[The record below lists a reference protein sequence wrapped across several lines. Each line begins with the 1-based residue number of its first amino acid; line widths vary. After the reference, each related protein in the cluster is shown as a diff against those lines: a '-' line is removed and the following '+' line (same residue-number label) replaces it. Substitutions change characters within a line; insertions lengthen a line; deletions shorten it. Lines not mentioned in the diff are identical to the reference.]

1 MVTVRIAIPSD
12 RDQIEILTRLLVA
25 ERDEDFDNRRFEWGI
40 VRRLMDP
47 FQRQG
52 IFLAEIEEGTDKQK
66 KSVGMIFSE
75 LRVDPLGN
83 SEGYIKQFFVRPK
96 YRKKGIGKALLDAAM
111 AHYKEIHVQVVKV
124 NVKQGLEETF
134 RMYSNLNFKPKC
146 VVLQLNL
153 NPDQKAADLDD
164 GAEFEFQSDIAD
176 ELKEIKKQSK
186 AKK

>member
-1 MVTVRIAIPSD
+1 MLSVRIATPSD
-12 RDQIEILTRLLVA
+12 KDQIELLTRLLVA
-25 ERDEDFDNRRFEWGI
+25 ERGEEFDPKRFEWGI

-52 IFLAEIEEGTDKQK
+52 IFLAEIEEGPDKQK

-96 YRKKGIGKALLDAAM
+96 SRKKGIGKALLDTAM

-146 VVLQLNL
+146 VVLQLDL
-153 NPDQKAADLDD
+153 NPEKKAADLDD

-176 ELKEIKKQSK
+176 EMKAFKKEHRSK
-186 AKK
+186 